1 MSPKVPQE
9 VKHRTA
15 WAAMYPHIQRLAA
28 LHLKVIS
35 ATEAANIYGM
45 GVKPKFTH
53 KLWMTY
59 STLYCLGYCFTI
71 ARNIA
76 GQLTTRANAAAQSIR
91 ATAPGLVE
99 FVNAIQSSQYEAG
112 KQDGCNNWVL
122 GWVVA
127 VNQDREYDPKVKFE
141 DLLPADVLASKFS
154 WDTWSYALFDQLKL
168 VSLQL
173 HATSVRFGAAGT
185 TVYDEIED
193 YVREAMR
200 VTLRLWRD
208 WRSASRAARTRDW
221 LTISHQRPELL
232 TSVVD

>member
-99 FVNAIQSSQYEAG
+99 FNNAIQSSQYEAG
-112 KQDGCNNWVL
+112 KQDGRNNWVL

-127 VNQDREYDPKVKFE
+127 VNQD
-141 DLLPADVLASKFS
+141 VLASEFS
-154 WDTWSYALFDQLKL
+154 WDTWSYALFDQLRL

-221 LTISHQRPELL
+221 STVSHQRPELL